1 MKNEYNINSHDLL
14 SIFLNPHTNPWEH
27 TVTTANITYV
37 ITYVIT
43 ITILQMR
50 EQKGREG
57 KQLSKMLNYEWW
69 NRDLNPG
76 SLTLELKLLTKA
88 PGSLLKEMLYLCE
101 NTWAHAW

>member
-14 SIFLNPHTNPWEH
+14 SIFLNPHTNPRH
-27 TVTTANITYV
+27 TVTTANT
-37 ITYVIT
+37 TYVIT

-57 KQLSKMLNYEWW
+57 KQLSKTLNYEWW

-88 PGSLLKEMLYLCE
+88 PGSLLEEMRYLCE
-101 NTWAHAW
+101 NT